1 VFILNITVTQ
11 LLSVL
16 TVLIQTWNK
25 LYIYK
30 RRINMEMYQVLRY
43 HKDDIDN
50 HEVVGCNLTRSQ
62 AAQLLHDT
70 KVIQGKEMLISE
82 PMPEEGYDE

>member
-1 VFILNITVTQ
+1 
-11 LLSVL
+11 
-16 TVLIQTWNK
+16 
-25 LYIYK
+25 
-30 RRINMEMYQVLRY
+30 MYQVLRY

-70 KVIQGKEMLISE
+70 KVRQGKEMLISE

>member
-1 VFILNITVTQ
+1 MIGLTGDQIDSVFG
-11 LLSVL
+11 
-16 TVLIQTWNK
+16 K
-25 LYIYK
+25 LMPQEEYE
-30 RRINMEMYQVLRY
+30 MEMYQVLKY

-82 PMPEEGYDE
+82 PMPQDGYDE

>member
-1 VFILNITVTQ
+1 MIGLTGDQLDSVFG
-11 LLSVL
+11 
-16 TVLIQTWNK
+16 K
-25 LYIYK
+25 LMPQEEYE
-30 RRINMEMYQVLRY
+30 MEMYQVLKY

>member
-1 VFILNITVTQ
+1 MIGLTGDQLDSVFG
-11 LLSVL
+11 
-16 TVLIQTWNK
+16 K
-25 LYIYK
+25 LMPQEEYE
-30 RRINMEMYQVLRY
+30 MEMYQVLRY

-50 HEVVGCNLTRSQ
+50 YEVVGCNLTRSQ

-82 PMPEEGYDE
+82 PMPQEGYDE

>member
-1 VFILNITVTQ
+1 MIGLTGDQIDSVFG
-11 LLSVL
+11 
-16 TVLIQTWNK
+16 K
-25 LYIYK
+25 LMPQEEYE
-30 RRINMEMYQVLRY
+30 MEMYQVLKY

>member
-1 VFILNITVTQ
+1 
-11 LLSVL
+11 
-16 TVLIQTWNK
+16 
-25 LYIYK
+25 
-30 RRINMEMYQVLRY
+30 MEMYQVLRY

-70 KVIQGKEMLISE
+70 KVRQGKEMLISE
-82 PMPEEGYDE
+82 PMAQEGYDE

>member
-1 VFILNITVTQ
+1 
-11 LLSVL
+11 
-16 TVLIQTWNK
+16 
-25 LYIYK
+25 
-30 RRINMEMYQVLRY
+30 MEMYQVLKY

-70 KVIQGKEMLISE
+70 KVMQGKEMLISE

>member
-1 VFILNITVTQ
+1 MIGLTGDQIDSVFG
-11 LLSVL
+11 
-16 TVLIQTWNK
+16 K
-25 LYIYK
+25 LMPQEEYE
-30 RRINMEMYQVLRY
+30 MEMYQVLKY

-50 HEVVGCNLTRSQ
+50 PEVVGCNLTRSQ

>member
-1 VFILNITVTQ
+1 MIGLTGDQLDSVFG
-11 LLSVL
+11 
-16 TVLIQTWNK
+16 K
-25 LYIYK
+25 LMPQEEYE
-30 RRINMEMYQVLRY
+30 MEMYQVLKY

-82 PMPEEGYDE
+82 PMPQEGYDE

>member
-1 VFILNITVTQ
+1 
-11 LLSVL
+11 
-16 TVLIQTWNK
+16 
-25 LYIYK
+25 
-30 RRINMEMYQVLRY
+30 MYQVLRY

-50 HEVVGCNLTRSQ
+50 YEVVGCNLTRSQ